1 MQLRFS
7 SIVALLTVLSACGG
21 EVRSQATVDAG
32 AVSVAETGSM
42 QGSTVASVPSP
53 TDAGT
58 LDAPDEALSDPLA
71 PCKGQPDV
79 FYYDLAMPDGGL
91 ESLGYGPS
99 TFTDQTA
106 TWSVQ
111 AYPTFQVYVTTL
123 GGQAA
128 GGIELY
134 TASGLP
140 VPGTFA
146 EGSGASLPYLQL
158 IITDTGCVAHSGAFT
173 IVNVDAGLGDAA
185 PGYIH
190 SLLLDFDLVCGTQGV
205 HGCLRYSQ

>member
-1 MQLRFS
+1 MIAKPADHHEPLGRVERGHGLPPS
-7 SIVALLTVLSACGG
+7 VRPV
-21 EVRSQATVDAG
+21 EV
-32 AVSVAETGSM
+32 
-42 QGSTVASVPSP
+42 
-53 TDAGT
+53 
-58 LDAPDEALSDPLA
+58 
-71 PCKGQPDV
+71 
-79 FYYDLAMPDGGL
+79 
-91 ESLGYGPS
+91 
-99 TFTDQTA
+99 
-106 TWSVQ
+106 
-111 AYPTFQVYVTTL
+111 
-123 GGQAA
+123 AA

-173 IVNVDAGLGDAA
+173 IVNVDAGLGDSA